1 MSQTRGGRRDTDTT
15 PKEERNKSGP
25 GTQKTKECGASTPS
39 APQEGT
45 QMINQGNTL
54 EEERTWNME
63 IIGEVDRN
71 NEDIDNISMTRDEE
85 ETRQNIREERDRE
98 TNTDLNDLVLINKI
112 YRKYVRN
119 PKEPEVGEKK

>member
-1 MSQTRGGRRDTDTT
+1 
-15 PKEERNKSGP
+15 
-25 GTQKTKECGASTPS
+25 
-39 APQEGT
+39 
-45 QMINQGNTL
+45 MINQGNTL